1 MSGTALKDANLLSS
15 VIHGKVWARTRVLFY
30 DSDRTFHTGS
40 QAHRLTGW
48 RTSHSTHVPSSSADR
63 CLPGCQ
69 TAGTATRGLPSSDS
83 VLTSGVVCRLCNIF
97 KNLQRSAAETCCS
110 WEGVE
115 WRGEREEREEMS
127 SLQATRTHRCLSPQY
142 QKKTCNE

>member
-40 QAHRLTGW
+40 QAHRLTAW
-48 RTSHSTHVPSSSADR
+48 RTSHSTHVPSSSVDR

-83 VLTSGVVCRLCNIF
+83 VLTSGVVCRLCNFF

-110 WEGVE
+110 WAGGGV
-115 WRGEREEREEMS
+115 GETERRKGRDE
-127 SLQATRTHRCLSPQY
+127 
-142 QKKTCNE
+142 